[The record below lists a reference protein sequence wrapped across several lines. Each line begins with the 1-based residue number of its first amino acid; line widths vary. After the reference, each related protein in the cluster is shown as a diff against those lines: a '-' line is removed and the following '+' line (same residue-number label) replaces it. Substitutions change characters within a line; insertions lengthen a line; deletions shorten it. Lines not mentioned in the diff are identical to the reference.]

1 LVGLEEGAYNL
12 RLYDCEL
19 YSVSSSMDVFM
30 DGTDMMH
37 SILYSSAYTSGLS
50 GAHGMTVELG
60 VSNSTISLLGL
71 TTYLFGMAAGSMI
84 WAPLSVSEHVAG
96 ILKHV

>member
-1 LVGLEEGAYNL
+1 
-12 RLYDCEL
+12 
-19 YSVSSSMDVFM
+19 MDVSM
-30 DGTDMMH
+30 VGTDMIH
-37 SILYSSAYTSGLS
+37 SILYSSAYTSGIS
-50 GAHGMTVELG
+50 GTHGMTAELG
-60 VSNSTISLLGL
+60 VPNSTISLLGL